1 MSKLKE
7 KSLFNITAS
16 KLLIDNNLY
25 CSSVHCSYYSCFQ
38 LMKFTMKDFFDVD
51 YSVLGTK
58 ISLSGKKTHRYI
70 IDYLENEIH
79 KNAGLRDARNFKHKI
94 KDLKVFREESDYENV
109 EISIEQ
115 GQKAYNIANEL
126 RSFLTQQF
134 HV

>member
-51 YSVLGTK
+51 YSVLCTK